1 MNANVLE
8 KLKILAES
16 AKYDVSCASSGTVRA
31 NKPGTLGN
39 TVGGWGICHSF
50 AEDGR
55 CISLLKVMLTNYCI
69 YDCAY
74 CINRRS
80 NDLPRATLS
89 VSELVDL
96 TIEFY
101 RRNYIEGLFLSSGV
115 VRNPDYTMERLVRVA
130 KDLREV
136 HRFNGYIH
144 LKSIPGASREL
155 VNEAG
160 RYADRLS
167 VNVEIPK
174 EENLKLLAPEKDHK
188 SVFAPMLY
196 IQQGV
201 LESSEERKKFRYAPR
216 FAPAGQSTQMI
227 VGATAE
233 SDKDILFLSSALYQ
247 RPTMKRVYYSGYV
260 SVNTYDTRLP
270 ALKQPPLVREN
281 RLYQAD
287 WLMRFYQF
295 KVNEIVDDTYP
306 DLDLEIDP
314 KLSWALRHPEQFP
327 VDINKADYEMI
338 LRIPGIGVKSA
349 KLIIASRRYSKL
361 GYYQLKKIGV
371 VMKKAQYFITCSELP
386 MRTVNEMTPQTV
398 RSLLLPKSAKKKT
411 DENQLSL
418 FLTIEIVMIL
428 FIYDKTLDGLLTA
441 LFDAYNRK
449 TFPDVL
455 LSKGDTLPLF
465 YDDIF
470 TVITDEEKAGRVWR
484 GLQKKISASALSA
497 ITWCW
502 LSELSEVGMLLFRY
516 IRKAID
522 SPVSIETNFGDPDVL
537 ALSKIWK
544 RVDWE
549 RLRMLQ
555 FVRFQKAV
563 DGTFFAAFEPQ
574 HNALP
579 LTVGHFKDRFADQ
592 RWLIYDM
599 KRRYG
604 FYYDLH
610 TVEEVTF
617 DDDGQAAHLITGM
630 LDESLMDKDEKLFQQ
645 LWKTYFKSITIKE
658 RLNPR
663 KHKQDMPVRYWKYIT
678 EKQK

>member
-31 NKPGTLGN
+31 NKPGMLGN

-55 CISLLKVMLTNYCI
+55 CISLLKIMLTNYCI

-155 VNEAG
+155 VTEAG

-233 SDKDILFLSSALYQ
+233 TDKDILFLSSALYQ

-260 SVNTYDTRLP
+260 SVNTYDTRL
-270 ALKQPPLVREN
+270 
-281 RLYQAD
+281 YQAD

-295 KVNEIVDDTYP
+295 KVDEIVDDAYP

-327 VDINKADYEMI
+327 IDINRADYEVI
-338 LRIPGIGVKSA
+338 LRVPGIGVKSA

-361 GYYQLKKIGV
+361 GFYQLNKIGV
-371 VMKKAQYFITCSELP
+371 VMKKAQYLITCSEVP
-386 MRTVNEMTPQTV
+386 MMTVNEMTPHTV
-398 RSLLLPKSAKKKT
+398 RSLLLPKPKKI
-411 DENQLSL
+411 DENQL
-418 FLTIEIVMIL
+418 
-428 FIYDKTLDGLLTA
+428 
-441 LFDAYNRK
+441 
-449 TFPDVL
+449 TF
-455 LSKGDTLPLF
+455 
-465 YDDIF
+465 
-470 TVITDEEKAGRVWR
+470 
-484 GLQKKISASALSA
+484 
-497 ITWCW
+497 
-502 LSELSEVGMLLFRY
+502 
-516 IRKAID
+516 
-522 SPVSIETNFGDPDVL
+522 
-537 ALSKIWK
+537 
-544 RVDWE
+544 
-549 RLRMLQ
+549 
-555 FVRFQKAV
+555 
-563 DGTFFAAFEPQ
+563 TFS
-574 HNALP
+574 
-579 LTVGHFKDRFADQ
+579 D
-592 RWLIYDM
+592 
-599 KRRYG
+599 
-604 FYYDLH
+604 
-610 TVEEVTF
+610 
-617 DDDGQAAHLITGM
+617 
-630 LDESLMDKDEKLFQQ
+630 
-645 LWKTYFKSITIKE
+645 
-658 RLNPR
+658 
-663 KHKQDMPVRYWKYIT
+663 
-678 EKQK
+678 